1 MVEKPGNVRIFD
13 WFWYFLIFLGKWVV
27 AKEINRREHRGFD
40 HKAFK
45 W

>member
-1 MVEKPGNVRIFD
+1 MVEKTGDVRVFD
-13 WFWYFLIFLGKWVV
+13 WFWCFLIFLGKWVM
-27 AKEINRREHRGFD
+27 AKEIDRREHRGFD